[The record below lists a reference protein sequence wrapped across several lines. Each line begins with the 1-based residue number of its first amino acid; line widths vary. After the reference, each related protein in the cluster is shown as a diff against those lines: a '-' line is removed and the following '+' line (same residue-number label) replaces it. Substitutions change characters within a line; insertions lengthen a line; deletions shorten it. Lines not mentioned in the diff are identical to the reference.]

1 MDHSPVHGAR
11 TARDLGRYRCTAVD
25 ACAREGRCVSRQASV
40 FEEQSIALSIEAPGP
55 HCRFRVTCKQAD
67 GLGPRLQLTRLVP
80 ERSHHIYGHRHS
92 GAGSCCSP
100 SARVVGNRHGCPFP
114 SSCVCACTAD
124 AAATA
129 NVWACGRGSPTQRWG
144 GDGLA
149 SPCARGIFFAG
160 SPAAFV

>member
-100 SARVVGNRHGCPFP
+100 SARVVGNGLTPPPPRTF
-114 SSCVCACTAD
+114 
-124 AAATA
+124 
-129 NVWACGRGSPTQRWG
+129 GRAGEVRLRN
-144 GDGLA
+144 DGVGMA
-149 SPCARGIFFAG
+149 SPRHVRVEFSSLVHQPLLFSGCQSSGY
-160 SPAAFV
+160 VTME